1 MNDAAVING
10 SPSVFADVN
19 CCETRA
25 WLRHV
30 RGFTSKGEAIKAVAG
45 QAFHRG
51 MEVYFDPKAT
61 TQFDV
66 TAALAALHAVYDP
79 AYARLAAESLEP
91 SLTPTNLH
99 RVAARWFEMHP
110 QHALPWK
117 RVLKV
122 EDAFA
127 SRRFQVYKADPEI
140 QEVTSEYT
148 AVKLIVRPD
157 MVVEDNSGG
166 VRWVDTK
173 TTGWRIGDESWRRN
187 LRLSLQAQ
195 LYTDAVMQEYP
206 QHAVMGG
213 WFSCVELRV
222 LPGASAPKVKK
233 DGTPAKERLCSEH
246 GRPYAEC
253 GSEHAKFEFIECM
266 TTPERL
272 QRALLDAEE
281 AATALVRLHATMDT
295 AKLNMR
301 GTSSGSCRFCPGA
314 DFCESG
320 RYPATLDGTSF
331 GLVYEP
337 WDVSEGR
344 RQ

>member
-1 MNDAAVING
+1 MNENTINA
-10 SPSVFADVN
+10 SPSILSAVN
-19 CCETRA
+19 TCETLA
-25 WLRHV
+25 WV
-30 RGFTSKGEAIKAVAG
+30 RYCKGFTSRGEAIKATAG
-45 QAFHRG
+45 VAFHRA
-51 MEVYFDPKAT
+51 MEVYFDPKAASP
-61 TQFDV
+61 FDV
-66 TAALAALHAVYDP
+66 TAALSALHGVYDP

-91 SLTPTNLH
+91 SLTPANLH

-110 QHALPWK
+110 QHALPWR

-127 SRRFQVYKADPEI
+127 SRAFGIRNGAVLPAGFIPD
-140 QEVTSEYT
+140 TS
-148 AVKLIVRPD
+148 VKLIVRPD
-157 MVVEDNSGG
+157 MVVEDMSGG

-206 QHAVMGG
+206 QRAVMGG
-213 WFSCVELRV
+213 WFSCIELRV

-233 DGTPAKERLCSEH
+233 DGTPAKERLCGEH

-253 GSEHAKFEFIECM
+253 GNEHAKFEFIECM
-266 TTPERL
+266 TTPERIR
-272 QRALLDAEE
+272 RALLDAES
-281 AATALVRLHATMDT
+281 AATALVRLHATTGT
-295 AKLNMR
+295 ATLDMK
-301 GTSSGSCRFCPGA
+301 GTSSHSCRFCPA
-314 DFCESG
+314 AAWCESG
-320 RYPATLDGTSF
+320 RYVNTLDGNSF

-344 RQ
+344 RA

>member
-1 MNDAAVING
+1 MSENVINA
-10 SPSVFADVN
+10 SPTVLAETN
-19 CCETRA
+19 TCETRS
-25 WLRHV
+25 WIRHV
-30 RGFTSKGEAIKAVAG
+30 RGFTSRGEAIKAVAG
-45 QAFHRG
+45 QSFHRA
-51 MEVYFDPKAT
+51 MEVYFDPAAT
-61 TQFDV
+61 SPFDV
-66 TAALAALHAVYDP
+66 NLALTALHGVYDP

-91 SLTPTNLH
+91 SLTPANLH

-110 QHALPWK
+110 QHALPWR

-127 SRRFQVYKADPEI
+127 SRSF
-140 QEVTSEYT
+140 EVRPSGGMLEDTT
-148 AVKLIVRPD
+148 RVKLIVRPD
-157 MVVEDNSGG
+157 MVVEDMSGG

-206 QHAVMGG
+206 QRAVMGG
-213 WFSCVELRV
+213 WFSCIELRV
-222 LPGASAPKVKK
+222 LPGASAPKMKK
-233 DGTPAKERLCSEH
+233 DGTPAKERLCGEH

-253 GSEHAKFEFIECM
+253 GNEHAKFEFIECM
-266 TTPERL
+266 TTPERIT
-272 QRALLDAEE
+272 RALLDAES
-281 AATALVRLHATMDT
+281 AATALVRLHATTGT
-295 AKLNMR
+295 ATLDMK
-301 GTSSGSCRFCPGA
+301 GTSSHSCRFCPAA

-320 RYPATLDGTSF
+320 RYVNTLDGNSF

-344 RQ
+344 RE